1 MITWTYGQLIAILTR
16 FVDAKTAPMPDV
28 PYAAHWAYKNIVTA
42 AAYGWIQD
50 AASVQP
56 YRIVTRGEVVELVN
70 SIFERC
76 ADNA

>member
-1 MITWTYGQLIAILTR
+1 
-16 FVDAKTAPMPDV
+16 MPDV
-28 PYAAHWAYKNIVTA
+28 SYVEHWAYKNIMIA

-56 YRIVTRGEVVELVN
+56 DRIVTRREVVELVN

-76 ADNA
+76 KQ